1 MHPALAHC
9 RSSLARTLARALV
22 AVTLSAAAVGA
33 MAQEIS
39 FGVIATDS
47 ASTQRERWEPFFRD
61 MEKKTGLTVRSFY
74 APDYAGVIE
83 AMRFNKVQVAW
94 YGNKAAMEAVDRAN
108 GEIFAQVMYADGTF
122 GYHALLIAHKD
133 SPYNSVEDVLKNGKN
148 INFSIGDPNS
158 TSGFLVPTFYIF
170 ARNGVDHRTAFKTV
184 RNASHGANIQAV
196 LARQVDVATN
206 NTEDMGKLQQTRPEL
221 YSQLKIL
228 WRSPM
233 IPSDPFVWRKDLD
246 PAVKAKL
253 KSFVL
258 NYAKTDPEEKRIL
271 GVIYNYG
278 GFRDS
283 NNDQLIPIR
292 QLELFRDRARIAA
305 DDKLAADEK
314 TRQLAEID
322 RRLAALSPK

>member
-1 MHPALAHC
+1 MITTTRRLALAALATM
-9 RSSLARTLARALV
+9 SLA
-22 AVTLSAAAVGA
+22 AAHTAA
-33 MAQEIS
+33 QAQEIN

-61 MEKKTGLTVRSFY
+61 MEKKTGLTIKSFY

-94 YGNKAAMEAVDRAN
+94 YGNKAAMEAVDRAQ

-133 SPYNSVEDVLKNGKN
+133 SPYNNLDDVLKNSKN

-170 ARNGVDHRTAFKTV
+170 AKNGIDHRTAFKTI
-184 RNASHGANIQAV
+184 RNASHGANLQAV
-196 LARQVDVATN
+196 LAKQVDVATN
-206 NTEDMGKLQQTRPEL
+206 NTEDYGKLQTSRPEL
-221 YSQLKIL
+221 ASQVKVL
-228 WRSPM
+228 WKSPL

-253 KSFVL
+253 KNFVL

-292 QLELFRDRARIAA
+292 QLELFRDRAKVQN
-305 DDKLAADEK
+305 DEKLAADEK
-314 TRQLAEID
+314 TKQIAEID
-322 RRLAALSPK
+322 RKLAALSGK

>member
-1 MHPALAHC
+1 MKNITRRITLAALA
-9 RSSLARTLARALV
+9 TLGL
-22 AVTLSAAAVGA
+22 AAAQA
-33 MAQEIS
+33 QAQEIS

-61 MEKKTGLTVRSFY
+61 MEKKTGLTIKSFY

-94 YGNKAAMEAVDRAN
+94 YGNKAAMEAVDRAQ

-133 SPYNSVEDVLKNGKN
+133 SPYNNLDDVLKNSKN

-170 ARNGVDHRTAFKTV
+170 AKNGIDHRTAFKTI
-184 RNASHGANIQAV
+184 RNASHGANLQAV
-196 LARQVDVATN
+196 LAKQVDVATN
-206 NTEDMGKLQQTRPEL
+206 NTEDYGKLQSSRPEL
-221 YSQLKIL
+221 ASQVKVL
-228 WRSPM
+228 WRSPL

-253 KSFVL
+253 KNFVL
-258 NYAKTDPEEKRIL
+258 GYAKTDPEEKRIL

-292 QLELFRDRARIAA
+292 QLELFRDRAKVQN
-305 DDKLAADEK
+305 DEKMAADEK
-314 TRQLAEID
+314 TKQLADID
-322 RRLAALSPK
+322 RKLAALSGK